1 MTTAFDQIQQNDAL
15 QDLWIKRVL
24 AAFIDAIL
32 VFAPVYV
39 VMGLFMMMGASL
51 WYMGGFASGV
61 IWFLYSFLFEAA
73 AGGSIGKLL
82 FGMKVVSVQG
92 KLDPVQLLIRNVTKL
107 LAVLMVID
115 VFIAMITD
123 ANDPRQ
129 RLMDRVANTTLVFS
143 KAN

>member
-1 MTTAFDQIQQNDAL
+1 MTIAFDQIQHDQAL
-15 QDLWIKRVL
+15 QDLWVKRVL
-24 AAFIDAIL
+24 AALVDAVL

-39 VMGLFMMMGASL
+39 TMGVFMMMGASL

-61 IWFLYSFLFEAA
+61 IWFLYSFLFETA

-82 FGMKVVSVQG
+82 FGMRVVSVEG
-92 KLDPVQLLIRNVTKL
+92 KLEPIQLLIRNATKL
-107 LAVLMVID
+107 VAVLMVID

-129 RLMDRVANTTLVFS
+129 RLMDRIAGTTLVFQ